1 AFSILTDREGRLSA
15 ASDDAQSAV
24 GRPAVEI
31 QAKPLFALFAEE
43 DRPAIAQ
50 ALESASHQ
58 SQTTLSR
65 QKILTG
71 TDSEALF
78 DIALEPAGPDKFW
91 VHFSPLADESGG
103 DDPTGSGPLAKE
115 DFLTTVAGR
124 LGLPG
129 GDDLQMLMVDI
140 DGLRNKDLTARL
152 GDDAANAVRS
162 SIETALSEAAVD
174 GQIGQL
180 SASSYGVLGT
190 GGQNRQDL
198 VASVV
203 DAASQ
208 HGVNEQDLGAKAE
221 SVALDA
227 EDIDPEAVRGLL
239 GHVLHKFQQTIQH
252 GKPFGGSRLSEV
264 SAEIEQAINLIET
277 ALDNGDIR
285 IEARDVR
292 LLNSGDIAFYLT
304 HGVLVFGDEAVTADR
319 LLVMGDHPELCSR
332 HDRAVVMAAV
342 ASVASV
348 ASQEPPA
355 PSDTP
360 PLAPLVIVDIG
371 MPTLESGEA
380 ARLAAELGKAG
391 QSVGFRPQGLD
402 MSARRS
408 PGVKQVYGLLKDG
421 VPVWLVNF
429 STAIE
434 KSRHLKGAYVEIS
447 ATFLR
452 DISAS
457 PDRDKLLTGLLKV
470 WSDVEVRLVAV
481 NVDSRNLATFVSK
494 LGIAHGVGVAA
505 DPAADAPQSTRDI
518 ATKDIA

>member
-1 AFSILTDREGRLSA
+1 MNDVANAFSILTDREGRLSA

-43 DRPAIAQ
+43 DRSAIAQ

-91 VHFSPLADESGG
+91 VHFSPLADEPGG
-103 DDPTGSGPLAKE
+103 DESAETGPLAKE

-162 SIETALSEAAVD
+162 SIESALSEAAVD
-174 GQIGQL
+174 GRIGQL
-180 SASSYGVLGT
+180 TASSYGVLGT
-190 GGQNRQDL
+190 GEQDRQDL

-208 HGVNEQDLGAKAE
+208 HGVSEQDLGAKAE

-227 EDIDPEAVRGLL
+227 EEIDPGALRGLL

-264 SAEIEQAINLIET
+264 SAEIEQAVNLIET
-277 ALDNGDIR
+277 ALDNDDIR
-285 IEARDVR
+285 VEARDVR
-292 LLNSGDIAFYLT
+292 LLNSGDVAFYLT
-304 HGVLVFGDEAVTADR
+304 HGALVFGDETVTADR
-319 LLVMGDHPELCSR
+319 LLVMDDHPELCNR
-332 HDRAVVMAAV
+332 HDRAVVTAAM
-342 ASVASV
+342 ASV
-348 ASQEPPA
+348 ASQESPA
-355 PSDTP
+355 SSNAP
-360 PLAPLVIVDIG
+360 PLVIVDIG
-371 MPTLESGEA
+371 MPTLQSGEA
-380 ARLAAELGKAG
+380 ARIAAELGKAG
-391 QSVGFRPQGLD
+391 QSVGFRPQGQD

-408 PGVKQVYGLLKDG
+408 PGVKQVYELLKDG

-434 KSRHLKGAYVEIS
+434 KTRHLKGAYVEIS

-481 NVDSRNLATFVSK
+481 NVDSKNLATFVSK
-494 LGIAHGVGVAA
+494 LGIAYGVGVTA

-518 ATKDIA
+518 ATRDIA